1 MSPEIVKNSNPLNTS
16 QNHNRQHGGQR
27 ARELEQHQ
35 DKTQPL
41 ISIITVVYNS
51 EDYLEATIKSVLNQS
66 YDDYEYIIIDGGSSD
81 RTLEIIQQYD
91 CDLDYWISERD
102 RGIYDAMN
110 KGIALARGKIIG
122 ILNSGDL
129 YAADALAIV
138 AQLYL
143 EHQAQESLIITG
155 AMYRFD
161 EQSQLKFKQERS
173 EIDLHRDINVGMPL
187 NHPAT
192 FVIKKVYDTVGYF
205 NPQYKICG
213 DHDFLFRVYHSQQVK
228 FIFTDRVLASMT
240 MGGVSEKLSSL
251 WIRATE
257 KIAIRKDKLN
267 IIHNLAISARLILV
281 GYIKHL
287 LIPIAGQNVVLI
299 KHKIKQ
305 ALNH

>member
-1 MSPEIVKNSNPLNTS
+1 MAKELVKKSHT
-16 QNHNRQHGGQR
+16 
-27 ARELEQHQ
+27 E
-35 DKTQPL
+35 QPL

-51 EDYLEATIKSVLNQS
+51 EDYIEATIKSVLNQG
-66 YDDYEYIIIDGGSSD
+66 YGNYEYIIVDGNSSD
-81 RTLEIIQQYD
+81 RTLKIIQQYD
-91 CDLDYWISERD
+91 HLVDYWISQSD

-110 KGIALARGKIIG
+110 KGIALAKGKIIG

-129 YAADALAIV
+129 YSSDALAIV

-143 EHQAQESLIITG
+143 ENQAQESLIITG

-161 EQSQLKFKQERS
+161 QRSQLKFKQERS

-192 FVIKKVYDTVGYF
+192 FVTKKVYETIGYF
-205 NPQYKICG
+205 NPQYKIGG
-213 DHDFLFRVYHSQQVK
+213 DHDFLFRVYHAQEVK
-228 FIFTDRVLASMT
+228 FVFTNQVLASMS

-251 WIRATE
+251 WTRAAE

-267 IIHNLAISARLILV
+267 FIHNLALSARLISV
-281 GYIKHL
+281 GYIKHFL
-287 LIPIAGQNVVLI
+287 LSIAGQKVVLI

-305 ALNH
+305 KFWHYYKVRS